1 MFAIR
6 AFDPRTLSWWATQRD
21 RIDFDPPYQRRGGIW
36 AKRDKQYLIDT
47 ILNGY
52 DIPKLYIAD
61 FTYAPSNLNRHNTQY
76 AVIDGKQRF
85 ESILDFVDG
94 RITLA
99 KEFVLSEDP
108 SRQLAGLGYRDLKS
122 NHPEIASHFDN
133 YPLTVM
139 SVITDEEGKINELFV
154 RLNRNKTLTG
164 PEIRNAMQGLV
175 PELIRQLAQHDFFV
189 TNVAFSRQ
197 RAQDLDIAAK
207 FLLTEFRGQIVET
220 KRVNLDRLVE
230 DALTADADTDALRRA
245 AAQVAAVLG
254 VMQTIFI
261 QHDPL
266 LQTQGP
272 MVPYYWVARHVSKTE
287 RPKLRQFLVAFES
300 RREENRR
307 LARAKPGDPGIDQ
320 VLLRYDTLNRSINDQ
335 KSIEGRYEILIDAF
349 RRATA

>member
-61 FTYAPSNLNRHNTQY
+61 FTYAPSDLNRHNTQY

-94 RITLA
+94 KITLA
-99 KEFVLSEDP
+99 RDFVFSEDP
-108 SRQLAGLGYRDLKS
+108 SLGLAALSYRDLKS
-122 NHPEIASHFDN
+122 NHPDVASQFDN

-164 PEIRNAMQGLV
+164 PEIRNAMQGL
-175 PELIRQLAQHDFFV
+175 AQ
-189 TNVAFSRQ
+189 N
-197 RAQDLDIAAK
+197 
-207 FLLTEFRGQIVET
+207 
-220 KRVNLDRLVE
+220 
-230 DALTADADTDALRRA
+230 
-245 AAQVAAVLG
+245 
-254 VMQTIFI
+254 
-261 QHDPL
+261 
-266 LQTQGP
+266 
-272 MVPYYWVARHVSKTE
+272 
-287 RPKLRQFLVAFES
+287 
-300 RREENRR
+300 
-307 LARAKPGDPGIDQ
+307 
-320 VLLRYDTLNRSINDQ
+320 
-335 KSIEGRYEILIDAF
+335 
-349 RRATA
+349 